1 MLYILDG
8 VPYISKIKNSQI
20 KLPCSEKTLIE
31 YVKIQKGFIFDG
43 RRTNIKSKKPWVPP
57 QM

>member
-8 VPYISKIKNSQI
+8 VIYISKIKNSQI
-20 KLPCSEKTLIE
+20 MLPCSEKTLIE
-31 YVKIQKGFIFDG
+31 YVKIQCVSCLMVEEQ
-43 RRTNIKSKKPWVPP
+43 TLSKKPWVPP